1 MNLTS
6 ESLAIASEVLSL
18 AGTET
23 TLTEYKQDSLLR
35 RVKLGT
41 SHDDRLRMIDFLV
54 NEGLIRI
61 RDDKVQLIRG
71 TIPDWIV
78 DFASQGSPDAFRL
91 VDILDP
97 DESWGVKKFDDA
109 ILKQIG
115 LQGEIAFI
123 EFLNSLTEPPK
134 ELLHVSLFD
143 DTLGY
148 DVRATSNSGVVTY
161 YEVKTS
167 SRPESK
173 TFQFYLSRNEHKVSR
188 ELSGWKLACM
198 KVNSGKTS
206 FIGFCPTEFI
216 EDTMP
221 RDASQQ
227 VMWAVAKANVP
238 IAVLEPFLT

>member
-6 ESLAIASEVLSL
+6 ESLAIAKEVLSL

-35 RVKLGT
+35 RVELGT
-41 SHDDRLRMIDFLV
+41 SHDDRLRMIDFLLV
-54 NEGLIRI
+54 EGLIRE

-71 TIPDWIV
+71 TIPDWLV
-78 DFASQGSPDAFRL
+78 EFASQGTPDAFTL

-97 DESWGVKKFDDA
+97 EENWGMKKFDEA
-109 ILKQIG
+109 VLKQIG

-123 EFLNSLTEPPK
+123 DWLNSSKEPPK

-148 DVRATSNSGVVTY
+148 DVRVTSKEGIVTC

-167 SRPESK
+167 SRPATK
-173 TFQFYLSRNEHKVSR
+173 KFQFYLSRNEYQVSSA
-188 ELSGWKLACM
+188 LGGWKLACM
-198 KVNSGKTS
+198 QVTSGAAS
-206 FIGFCPTEFI
+206 FIGFCPSGFI
-216 EDTMP
+216 QDNMPKDTSEQ
-221 RDASQQ
+221 AT
-227 VMWAVAKANVP
+227 WAVAKANVP
-238 IAVLEPFLT
+238 IATLEQL